1 MYYRKLYGE
10 EMQAETKKL
19 FRTITTIAVPMMIQ
33 NGVSNAVSLLDNLM
47 IGQVG
52 TNEVSGVAISNQ
64 LIFIFYLVIFG
75 ATTGVGI
82 FTAQYHG
89 KGDTEGVRIS
99 FRFKL
104 VANFVLTLICI
115 GVFFLFSEQLISL
128 FLKGEG
134 EIEDVEQTLAIGMKY
149 MKISLIGLVPLGI
162 ANAYSGTLRDIG
174 KTGIPMASSIAAIF
188 VNLIG
193 NALLIFGLCGC
204 PRLGAA
210 GAAVATVISRF
221 VELLILVIYT
231 GTHPEKIPFIRGAFR
246 HFKVPGKTAF
256 QFTLRSLPLLLN
268 ESLWAIG
275 ITFLNQSYS
284 LRSLS
289 AVTAISIESTIYNVF
304 MVAFVAMG
312 EAVGIVIG
320 HILGSGEVEKARRSA
335 PKLIG
340 LTVFC
345 GLVSGILLAVVSPFF
360 PGVYNTTDDIKH
372 LATMIILI
380 YGLVMPIYSFTHA
393 SYFVI
398 RAGGNTFITFL
409 FDSCFVWLVSVP
421 AAYILSRFTE
431 IPLLPMIAMVQSLEI
446 IKALIGGL
454 MVRSGIWAKNIV
466 K

>member
-1 MYYRKLYGE
+1 
-10 EMQAETKKL
+10 MQTETKKL
-19 FRTITTIAVPMMIQ
+19 FKTITTIAVPMMIQ

-47 IGQVG
+47 IGRVG

-64 LIFIFYLVIFG
+64 LIFVFYLVIFG

-82 FTAQYHG
+82 FTAQFHG

-104 VANFVLTLICI
+104 IANFILTLLCI

-134 EIEDVEQTLAIGMKY
+134 EIDDIEKTLAVGMTY
-149 MKISLIGLVPLGI
+149 MKISLIGLVPLGF

-174 KTGIPMASSIAAIF
+174 KTSIPMASSIAAIF

-231 GTHPEKIPFIRGAFR
+231 GTHSGKIPFIRGAFR
-246 HFKVPGKTAF
+246 NFRIPGKLALS
-256 QFTLRSLPLLLN
+256 FTVRSLPLLFN
-268 ESLWAIG
+268 EALWATG

-320 HILGSGEVEKARRSA
+320 HILGGGESDRAKRAA

-345 GLVSGILLAVVSPFF
+345 GLVSGILLALISPYF
-360 PGVYNTTDDIKH
+360 PRFYNTTDDIKH
-372 LATMIILI
+372 LATMIIMI
-380 YGLVMPIYSFTHA
+380 YGLVMPIYAFTHA

-409 FDSCFVWLVSVP
+409 FDSCFVWLISVP
-421 AAYILSRFTE
+421 AAYCLSRFTQV
-431 IPLLPMIAMVQSLEI
+431 PLLPMIAIVQSLEI
-446 IKALIGGL
+446 IKAIIGGV